1 VTAAP
6 WSLGDEY
13 RQERIL
19 ELEALRDDLLTML
32 HAPGCPGWVGCW
44 CPLGKVAGLVE
55 DRVDT
60 LQAGRD

>member
-1 VTAAP
+1 
-6 WSLGDEY
+6 
-13 RQERIL
+13 
-19 ELEALRDDLLTML
+19 LTML

-60 LQAGRD
+60 LQAGGDE